1 MAGIY
6 PHIQHLLRLTQVQ
19 HILVLDEA
27 VLWAL
32 QGSLHTAY
40 RSPWIPFSHLSNALH
55 STSQLS
61 HDLEVQLFYQTSF
74 LKGIY
79 GQL

>member
-1 MAGIY
+1 M
-6 PHIQHLLRLTQVQ
+6 
-19 HILVLDEA
+19 D
-27 VLWAL
+27 
-32 QGSLHTAY
+32 S
-40 RSPWIPFSHLSNALH
+40 FSHLSNALH

>member
-1 MAGIY
+1 MTGIY
-6 PHIQHLLRLTQVQ
+6 PHVQHLLTLTHVQ
-19 HILVLDEA
+19 HILVLNEA

-32 QGSLHTAY
+32 EGSLPIAY
-40 RSPWIPFSHLSNALH
+40 RSPRIPFSHLSNVLH
-55 STSQLS
+55 STSRLS
-61 HDLEVQLFYQTSF
+61 HDLQVLLFYQTSF